1 MIICYKLYKSV
12 EINIQNESI
21 SIIGL
26 LMCLKVSFAPIGN
39 GLYHGIR
46 SCFIFDNIM
55 ANYSTLRLAHS
66 NFSEIYEECHNLL
79 SFVP

>member
-1 MIICYKLYKSV
+1 MIICSVVYKSV

-21 SIIGL
+21 LIIGL
-26 LMCLKVSFAPIGN
+26 LMCLTVSFAPIG
-39 GLYHGIR
+39 LYHGIQ
-46 SCFIFDNIM
+46 SCFIFDNIK